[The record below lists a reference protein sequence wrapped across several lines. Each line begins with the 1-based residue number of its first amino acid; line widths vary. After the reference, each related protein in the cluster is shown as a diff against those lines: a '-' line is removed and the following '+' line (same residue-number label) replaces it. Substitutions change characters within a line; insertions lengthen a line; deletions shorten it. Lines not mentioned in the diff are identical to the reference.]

1 MKVEIDLQE
10 IEGFEYTSEYRT
22 PKVGEYILIAGS
34 VITAQGHTYE
44 YPILK
49 KIEPEYKTT
58 SACYTLDAGIG
69 GYQVEF
75 VEIKALED
83 LLGVLDTTI
92 ITNCTDKQIAI
103 IAKLQELVKGGDS

>member
-49 KIEPEYKTT
+49 KIEPEYQVIWINKH
-58 SACYTLDAGIG
+58 AGSEG
-69 GYQVEF
+69 QSV
-75 VEIKALED
+75 VPIKALD
-83 LLGVLDTTI
+83 DALFILGKHMLMLSSDDI
-92 ITNCTDKQIAI
+92 DRYDKLKQ
-103 IAKLQELVKGGDS
+103 LVKGGDS